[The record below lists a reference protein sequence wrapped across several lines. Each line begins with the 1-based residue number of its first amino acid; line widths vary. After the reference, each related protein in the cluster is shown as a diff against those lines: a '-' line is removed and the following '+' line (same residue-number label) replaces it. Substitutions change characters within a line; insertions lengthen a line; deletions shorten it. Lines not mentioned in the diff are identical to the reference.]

1 MFFVI
6 PWKLRQAI
14 EPRGVPAANIAII
27 AANVLF
33 FLLGWSWPV
42 GPGSSLPS
50 LGLYAF
56 SHCDLWHLGMNMWA
70 LWVFGNPVNRRL
82 GNVYYALVYLG
93 AAVLLGLFARL
104 TMSACV
110 LGASGAIFA
119 VIAVALILMPRAS
132 IETACVAA
140 FPLTLI
146 LGLVSKP
153 AQWWQWLLRS
163 RVYELPALWALALI
177 PPMELFLFWWD
188 HWSPSSLA
196 HLLGM
201 LCGVAAVLLLPDRI
215 TMRRRSLIGA

>member
-6 PWKLRQAI
+6 PWKVRQAI
-14 EPRGVPAANIAII
+14 ESRGVPAMNIAII
-27 AANVLF
+27 AANVLLY
-33 FLLGWSWPV
+33 LLRWSWPV
-42 GPGSSLPS
+42 GPGSSLSS

-56 SHCDLWHLGMNMWA
+56 SHCDLWHLALNMWA

-93 AAVLLGLFARL
+93 SAMLLGLFARL
-104 TMSACV
+104 IISTWL

-132 IETACVAA
+132 VEIACVAF
-140 FPLTLI
+140 FPLTLVI
-146 LGLVSKP
+146 GLLSKP
-153 AQWWQWLLRS
+153 AQSWQWLLRS
-163 RVYELPALWALALI
+163 AVYDIPALWALALI
-177 PPMELFLFWWD
+177 PLMQLFLFWWD

-201 LCGVAAVLLLPDRI
+201 LCGVGAVLLLPTRV
-215 TMRRRSLIGA
+215 TMRRSSLVGA